1 MASFD
6 ALKEMLIQ
14 RLYERANEPAAD
26 SEMSEVQITEFL
38 VDQTGL
44 GIANQVLSELLD
56 GGLLLQTRAANE
68 QGDAFFE
75 VTAKLIR
82 LAERLRRPESSDDRP
97 ARFSEF
103 RDQVLVALAKE
114 EERESGADFI
124 DLKVVAD
131 KNDLQYKEGWVRKA
145 AIGFRDMG
153 YVQDAF
159 SMSSET
165 DGGFNVALTG
175 DGLAAAEELETVE
188 DISTDAE
195 PKFELVGDDDTVTD
209 DDGMPLIAVPAS
221 DRTVPLDHNSPAYS
235 DVVEKLEELKRAV
248 ESNNEYRDTDLEDH
262 ERRLTDVESTLKL
275 LENKRVNVN
284 AIKAV
289 AFGTLVYLA
298 EKFAEHPIGELA
310 KAAWDSLKALLGL

>member
-1 MASFD
+1 MVSFD
-6 ALKEMLIQ
+6 ALKELLIQ

-26 SEMSEVQITEFL
+26 SEMSEVQITEIL
-38 VDQTGL
+38 VDKTGL

-56 GGLLLQTRAANE
+56 QGLLRQTVASDER
-68 QGDAFFE
+68 GDAYFE

-82 LAERLRRPESSDDRP
+82 LAERLGRPESSDDRP
-97 ARFSEF
+97 ARFTEF
-103 RDQVLVALAKE
+103 RDQLLVALAKE
-114 EERESGADFI
+114 EERESGAHFI

-131 KNDLQYKEGWVRKA
+131 QNDLQYKEGWVRKA
-145 AIGFRDMG
+145 GYGFRDMG

-159 SMSSET
+159 TMDSET
-165 DGGFNVALTG
+165 DGGMRVALTG
-175 DGLAAAEELETVE
+175 DGLAEAEELETVE
-188 DISTDAE
+188 EISTDVE

-209 DDGMPLIAVPAS
+209 DDGIPVIAVPAS
-221 DRTVPLDHNSPAYS
+221 DRTVTLDHNSPAYS

-275 LENKRVNVN
+275 LENTRVNVN

-310 KAAWDSLKALLGL
+310 KAAWDGLKALLGL